1 MINLFYIT
9 NNILEAQ
16 IVDKLD
22 IDWIFI
28 DLETVGK
35 KERQV
40 GRNTV
45 MSNHLISDVQKIR
58 SVINNTKILLRCNP
72 IGTHSKKEIEK
83 INFRVK
89 EYL

>member
-58 SVINNTKILLRCNP
+58 SVINNTKIL
-72 IGTHSKKEIEK
+72 SKNTKIYKKIDEK
-83 INFRVK
+83 T
-89 EYL
+89 